1 MTPTHVA
8 IIMDGNGRWAQ
19 QQGCERGASHKEGAR
34 AVRRTVRHARSLGL
48 EYLTLFAFSS
58 LNWGGQRR
66 RLMISSISSSSF
78 SSGNGKNFSTI
89 TSA

>member
-1 MTPTHVA
+1 
-8 IIMDGNGRWAQ
+8 MDGNGRWAQ
-19 QQGCERGASHKEGAR
+19 QQGWERGAGHKEGAR

-58 LNWGGQRR
+58 LNWGRPTTEIND
-66 RLMISSISSSSF
+66 LMDLLLEF
-78 SSGNGKNFSTI
+78 LFGNGKNFSTI